1 MSNSRNVPVVD
12 ISDLTVDFQTQRGDV
27 RALRNVDLT
36 IPQNKTV
43 GVVGESGC
51 GKSTLINSILRLLA
65 PNASITSGS
74 VKFFDTNI
82 LEMTNTELND
92 LRGQKISMVFQDPM
106 TALNPVITVGKQMT
120 DILFRDESSR
130 TEKLER
136 ARDMLQT
143 VSYTH
148 LTLPTNRE
156 V

>member
-82 LEMTNTELND
+82 LEMTDTELND
-92 LRGQKISMVFQDPM
+92 LI
-106 TALNPVITVGKQMT
+106 
-120 DILFRDESSR
+120 
-130 TEKLER
+130 
-136 ARDMLQT
+136 
-143 VSYTH
+143 
-148 LTLPTNRE
+148 
-156 V
+156 